1 MTNPN
6 NHILLVEDELVV
18 AEAARRILSVEGFHV
33 DMAQSAEG
41 AFDKLDKNQYQLI
54 LSDLMLP
61 GKSGIEVIEYAR
73 KLNATIPIII
83 ITGYASHAN
92 AVKIFRTGAFDC
104 IPKPFDFEELAGV
117 IFRAKKFSERA
128 TETQSSLQLQNDA
141 QQNSE
146 GAPYYLLGQHSWTK
160 LNSDGICTLG
170 LGETFAGC
178 MGTINS
184 IEFPLVN
191 NEISQGNLC
200 VRIISEDYLNHMV
213 WAPLGGKIVALNKR
227 LEREM
232 DKLNTSPYHDGW
244 LIQVVPT
251 NLEKDLNNLSLRRI

>member
-6 NHILLVEDELVV
+6 NHILLVEDEQVV
-18 AEAARRILSVEGFHV
+18 ADAARRILVVEGFDV
-33 DMAQSAEG
+33 DMAESAEA
-41 AFDKLDKNQYQLI
+41 AFDKLDKNPYQLI

-61 GKSGIEVIEYAR
+61 GKSGIDVIEYAR
-73 KLNATIPIII
+73 IVNATIPIII

-92 AVKIFRTGAFDC
+92 AVKIFKTGAFDC

-117 IFRAKKFSERA
+117 IFRANKYSEQGLERITFPQFSENP
-128 TETQSSLQLQNDA
+128 QPVH
-141 QQNSE
+141 E
-146 GAPYYLLGQHSWTK
+146 GEPYYFLGRHSWVK
-160 LNSDGICTLG
+160 LNDDGICTLG
-170 LGETFAGC
+170 LGQAFAGC
-178 MGTINS
+178 LGTINS
-184 IEFPLVN
+184 IELPLVN

-213 WAPLGGKIVALNKR
+213 WAPISGKIVAVNQR

-232 DKLNTSPYHDGW
+232 DALNTSPFQDGW

-251 NLEKDLNNLSLRRI
+251 NLEKDMNNLTACRI